1 MTTKTPEAALSVAVF
16 PDFAPRNDMMNPEHI
31 HDYGNQP
38 ALRLHLGDPEST
50 IVLGEVPIYQ
60 EVPHSREGRAGV
72 RVPDLLVAFHIR
84 RAQVIAQKGYAISEQ
99 GKPPDFVLEVASDST
114 ARTDETDKREDYAR
128 FGVTEY
134 WLFDPDWGRR
144 YRRGLMGW
152 RLVNGRY
159 VPIYIWEYASGR
171 YCGWSAALGLY
182 VCWEEGRLRWY
193 DPVSGYLRTHDEEQ
207 RGRISAETGRIT
219 AEAGRIIAE
228 AQRDAVAAERDAERD
243 ERITA
248 EAGRIAAEV
257 ERDAERD
264 ERINAE
270 AQRDSERDERMAAE
284 AERDSERDERMAAEA
299 ERDSERDER
308 IAAEAEVARLRAEI
322 ARLRGD
328 AADEA

>member
-1 MTTKTPEAALSVAVF
+1 MTTDAAAGPAATATAPAPPSELPSSSAALSVAVF

-31 HDYGNQP
+31 HDYGHQP
-38 ALRLHLGDPEST
+38 ALRLHLGNPEST
-50 IVLGEVPIYQ
+50 IVLGEVPIYG
-60 EVPHSREGRAGV
+60 EVPRSREGRAGV

-182 VCWEEGRLRWY
+182 VCWDQGRLRWY

-207 RGRISAETGRIT
+207 SGRISAETGRIT

-228 AQRDAVAAERDAERD
+228 AQRDAVAAQRDAERD
-243 ERITA
+243 ERTNA
-248 EAGRIAAEV
+248 EVRRIA
-257 ERDAERD
+257 
-264 ERINAE
+264 AE
-270 AQRDSERDERMAAE
+270 AQRDAVA
-284 AERDSERDERMAAEA
+284 AERDSERE
-299 ERDSERDER
+299 ER
-308 IAAEAEVARLRAEI
+308 IAAEAEIARLRAEI
-322 ARLRGD
+322 ARLRAD